1 MDFVAFGPLSGR
13 EGGPGAVGEL
23 LGALGAMLTDSGGG
37 GSDGSPFSYS
47 GRLHTLPRCSGGAP
61 EAGTWVARLTS
72 TLGLA
77 CEAGRRERNCDSD
90 DDGDE
95 DEDEPSSAS
104 RSIWRGG
111 SLAPRAGGGGCRGDS
126 LDSLQHLSRD
136 GFMRS
141 WLPSYANVP
150 DSLKPD
156 GGRRGRS
163 VCHITFFS
171 VPKSHWRTLLSCR
184 VGRMEVAGPPRCHP
198 THSLPNRLGASDD
211 PKPIWGA
218 DEVDLALDAATGG
231 LVPASPRPRAKR
243 SLVVT
248 ADPQRGDL
256 RVVQCLRTGRIHLQW
271 FARRAPPPAGRLWPT
286 PPPPE
291 SDPEEDLLLP
301 GGAGDVR
308 FEGVPCTDGEV
319 LLLEYKNRGSPVP
332 KGEDPWRR
340 ECFWLQEEWV
350 SREEAPSTAG
360 GEPGEGGR
368 EGAPA
373 AGRRG
378 ARALAKQLMD
388 LVDSPPKVSLSDS
401 LPAFANIP
409 GTGASVTIQDK
420 NGLRVETVKPSDDL
434 WKPIVS
440 AARGGSTR
448 CGGAPICS
456 KLAASLGR
464 IVKPKAR
471 DGLGGQRLP
480 RVRARLLGARP
491 RPKKEDSC
499 SSGNGGGGRNRGS
512 DGGGGSGGRG
522 GSGTVALQAWFHDTA
537 RGVTAGAG
545 MGAASA
551 PPPPASITG
560 ELDDAYSEC
569 GKPNKVPLTA
579 PGPPAAA
586 SGNQLLHSGTEAN
599 KEKEESIMYELD

>member
-1 MDFVAFGPLSGR
+1 
-13 EGGPGAVGEL
+13 
-23 LGALGAMLTDSGGG
+23 MLTDSGAGET
-37 GSDGSPFSYS
+37 DDFPLSYS
-47 GRLHTLPRCSGGAP
+47 GRLYSLPELTGGAA
-61 EAGTWVARLTS
+61 EAGAWVTRLSS

-77 CEAGRRERNCDSD
+77 CEGERGCDSEE
-90 DDGDE
+90 DGDE
-95 DEDEPSSAS
+95 DGEEPSSPS
-104 RSIWRGG
+104 HSGWHGG
-111 SLAPRAGGGGCRGDS
+111 SLAPRAGGAGCRGDS

-156 GGRRGRS
+156 GVGGGRS
-163 VCHITFFS
+163 VCHITFFA

-184 VGRMEVAGPPRCHP
+184 VGRMEVTGPPRCHP

-218 DEVDLALDAATGG
+218 NEVHLALDADTGG
-231 LVPASPRPRAKR
+231 LVPAYPRPRAKR

-271 FARRAPPPAGRLWPT
+271 FARSPPPPEGRLWPT

-308 FEGVPCTDGEV
+308 FQSVPCTDGEV
-319 LLLEYKNRGSPVP
+319 LLLEYKNRGSPVA

-350 SREEAPSTAG
+350 SREEALGAAS
-360 GEPGEGGR
+360 GEPGEGKG
-368 EGAPA
+368 ESAPA
-373 AGRRG
+373 AGHRG
-378 ARALAKQLMD
+378 AKALAKQLMD
-388 LVDSPPKVSLSDS
+388 LLDSPPKVSLSDS
-401 LPAFANIP
+401 LPGFANIS

-420 NGLRVETVKPSDDL
+420 NGLRVETVKPSEDL

-440 AARGGSTR
+440 AAREGSTR
-448 CGGAPICS
+448 CGGGPICS
-456 KLAASLGR
+456 KLAASLER

-471 DGLGGQRLP
+471 NGHGEQRLP
-480 RVRARLLGARP
+480 RVRARLMGARL
-491 RPKKEDSC
+491 RPKQEDSSG
-499 SSGNGGGGRNRGS
+499 SSNGGGGRNRG
-512 DGGGGSGGRG
+512 GGSGGGGGRVSCSEGG
-522 GSGTVALQAWFHDTA
+522 GSNGTVALQAWFHKTA
-537 RGVTAGAG
+537 RGVAAGG
-545 MGAASA
+545 GVGATS
-551 PPPPASITG
+551 PPPSPASITG

-569 GKPNKVPLTA
+569 GEPHKVPLQA
-579 PGPPAAA
+579 PGKSAAT
-586 SGNQLLHSGTEAN
+586 SGKQLLHSGTEAN